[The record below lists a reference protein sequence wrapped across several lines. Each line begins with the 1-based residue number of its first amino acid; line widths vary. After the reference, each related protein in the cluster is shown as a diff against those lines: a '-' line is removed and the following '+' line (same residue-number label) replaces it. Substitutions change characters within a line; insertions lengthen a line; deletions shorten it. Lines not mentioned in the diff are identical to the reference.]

1 MGGRNESNM
10 DYKKRRVTLANDLQA
25 NSLLVVHAGN
35 QKHRSQDSYYS
46 FDVSRNFYYLTG
58 ITQAGVIVALHKTS
72 TGTESYLF
80 IEEFDEVKAKWDGAM
95 LTKQQASQL
104 SGIDEKNIYFLSA
117 FSSFVQNRT
126 VVSRAGIAPI
136 SSVYLD
142 LYRLKGVE
150 NKEAHD
156 YASFLQ
162 ETYPEIT
169 IENANALFAKHR
181 ALKSADEV
189 DAIRRAITVTKTALE
204 SVWSFAK
211 PGMNEADLDAK
222 YQYEVLKQTSS
233 EAFDSIVAG
242 GGNATVLHYVENNQ
256 PIKAND
262 LVLTDI
268 GSTYELYNSDIT
280 RTWPISGKFS
290 ARQQE
295 LYELVLSVNKECINM
310 VKPGVTWE
318 ELNQFAR
325 QALATGLVK
334 LGVMKDE
341 SDVGK
346 YYYHSIGHHLG
357 LDVHDSSL
365 YHVPLEAGNVITIEP
380 GIYIAEEQIGIR
392 VEDDVL
398 VTTSGCENLSK
409 AIVKEIKE
417 IEAALSK

>member
-1 MGGRNESNM
+1 M
-10 DYKKRRVTLANDLQA
+10 DYKKRRLTLANDLQA

-117 FSSFVQNRT
+117 FSSFVQDRT

-162 ETYPEIT
+162 ETYPEIA

-181 ALKSADEV
+181 ALKTADEV
-189 DAIRRAITVTKTALE
+189 EAIRRAITVTKTALE

-211 PGMNEADLDAK
+211 PRMNEAELDAK
-222 YQYEVLKQTSS
+222 YQYEVLKQSSS

-295 LYELVLSVNKECINM
+295 LYELVLSVNKDCIKK

-334 LGVMKDE
+334 LGVMNDE
-341 SDVGK
+341 SEIGK

-398 VTTSGCENLSK
+398 VTSSGCENLSK
-409 AIVKEIKE
+409 AIVKEVSQ

>member
-1 MGGRNESNM
+1 M

-35 QKHRSQDSYYS
+35 LKHRSQDSYYS

-58 ITQAGVIVALHKTS
+58 ITQAGVIVALLKTS

-162 ETYPEIT
+162 ETYPEIA
-169 IENANALFAKHR
+169 IANANALFAKHR

-189 DAIRRAITVTKTALE
+189 EAIRRAIKVTKTALE

-211 PGMNEADLDAK
+211 PGMNEAELDAK
-222 YQYEVLKQTSS
+222 YQYEVLKQSSS

-256 PIKAND
+256 PINAND

-295 LYELVLSVNKECINM
+295 LYELVLSVNKDCINK

-341 SDVGK
+341 SEVGK

-398 VTTSGCENLSK
+398 VTSSGCENLSK
-409 AIVKEIKE
+409 AIVKEVSQ

>member
-1 MGGRNESNM
+1 M

-35 QKHRSQDSYYS
+35 LKHRSQDSYYS

-58 ITQAGVIVALHKTS
+58 ITQAGVIVVLHKTS

-80 IEEFDEVKAKWDGAM
+80 IDEFDEVKAKWDGAM

-162 ETYPEIT
+162 ETYPEIA

-181 ALKSADEV
+181 ALKSADEIE
-189 DAIRRAITVTKTALE
+189 AIRRAITVTKTALE

-211 PGMNEADLDAK
+211 PGMNEAELDAK
-222 YQYEVLKQTSS
+222 YQYEVLKQSSS
-233 EAFDSIVAG
+233 ESFDSIVAG

-295 LYELVLSVNKECINM
+295 LYELVLSVNKECINK

-325 QALATGLVK
+325 QALAKGLVK
-334 LGVMKDE
+334 LGVMNDE
-341 SDVGK
+341 SEIGK

-398 VTTSGCENLSK
+398 VTSSGCENLSK

>member
-1 MGGRNESNM
+1 M

>member
-1 MGGRNESNM
+1 M
-10 DYKKRRVTLANDLQA
+10 DYKKRRVTLSNDLQA

-35 QKHRSQDSYYS
+35 LKHRSQDSYYS

-58 ITQAGVIVALHKTS
+58 ITQAGVIVALLKTS

-189 DAIRRAITVTKTALE
+189 EAIRRAITVTKTALE

-222 YQYEVLKQTSS
+222 YQYEVLKQSSS

-256 PIKAND
+256 PINAND

-295 LYELVLSVNKECINM
+295 LYELVLSVNKECINK

-325 QALATGLVK
+325 QALAKGLVK

-341 SDVGK
+341 SEVGK

-398 VTTSGCENLSK
+398 VTSNGCENLSK
-409 AIVKEIKE
+409 AIVKEVSQ

>member
-1 MGGRNESNM
+1 M
-10 DYKKRRVTLANDLQA
+10 DYKKRRVTIANDLQA

-35 QKHRSQDSYYS
+35 LKHRSQDSYYS
-46 FDVSRNFYYLTG
+46 FEVSRNFYYLTG
-58 ITQAGVIVALHKTS
+58 ITQAGVIVVLHKTS

-189 DAIRRAITVTKTALE
+189 EAIRRAITVTKTALE

-222 YQYEVLKQTSS
+222 YQYEVLKQSSS

-280 RTWPISGKFS
+280 RTWPINGKFS

-295 LYELVLSVNKECINM
+295 LYELVLSVNKDCIKK

-325 QALATGLVK
+325 QALAKGLVK

-341 SDVGK
+341 SEVGK

-409 AIVKEIKE
+409 AIVKEVKE
-417 IEAALSK
+417 IEAALSN

>member
-1 MGGRNESNM
+1 M

-58 ITQAGVIVALHKTS
+58 ITQAGVIVVLHKTS
-72 TGTESYLF
+72 TGTESCLF

-104 SGIDEKNIYFLSA
+104 SGIDEKNIYFLTA

-136 SSVYLD
+136 NSVYLD

-162 ETYPEIT
+162 ETYPEIA

-181 ALKSADEV
+181 ALKTADEV
-189 DAIRRAITVTKTALE
+189 EAIRRAIMVTKTALE

-211 PGMNEADLDAK
+211 PGMNEAELDAK
-222 YQYEVLKQTSS
+222 YQYEVLKQSSS
-233 EAFDSIVAG
+233 ESFDSIVAG

-280 RTWPISGKFS
+280 RTWPINGKFS

-295 LYELVLSVNKECINM
+295 LYELVLSVNKECINK

-325 QALATGLVK
+325 QALALGLVK

-341 SDVGK
+341 SEVGK

-398 VTTSGCENLSK
+398 VTSNGCENLSK
-409 AIVKEIKE
+409 AIVKEVTE
-417 IEAALSK
+417 IEAELSK

>member
-1 MGGRNESNM
+1 M
-10 DYKKRRVTLANDLQA
+10 DYKKRRVTIANDLQA

-35 QKHRSQDSYYS
+35 LKHRSQDSYYS
-46 FDVSRNFYYLTG
+46 FEVSRNFYYLTG
-58 ITQAGVIVALHKTS
+58 ITQAGVIVVLHKTS

-189 DAIRRAITVTKTALE
+189 EAIRRAITVTKTALE

-222 YQYEVLKQTSS
+222 YQYEVLKQSSS

-268 GSTYELYNSDIT
+268 GSMYELYNSDIT
-280 RTWPISGKFS
+280 RTWPINGKFS

-295 LYELVLSVNKECINM
+295 LYELVLSVNKDCIKK

-325 QALATGLVK
+325 QALAKGLVK

-341 SDVGK
+341 SEVGK

-409 AIVKEIKE
+409 AIVKEVKE
-417 IEAALSK
+417 IEAALSN

>member
-1 MGGRNESNM
+1 M

-46 FDVSRNFYYLTG
+46 FEVSRNFYYLTG
-58 ITQAGVIVALHKTS
+58 ITQVGVIVALHKTS
-72 TGTESYLF
+72 TGTDHYLF

-136 SSVYLD
+136 NSVCLD

-189 DAIRRAITVTKTALE
+189 EAIRRAITVTKTALE

-211 PGMNEADLDAK
+211 PGMNEAELDAK
-222 YQYEVLKQTSS
+222 YQYEVLKQSSS

-295 LYELVLSVNKECINM
+295 LYELVLSVNKECINK

-325 QALATGLVK
+325 QALAKGLVK

-341 SDVGK
+341 SEVGK

-365 YHVPLEAGNVITIEP
+365 YHIPLEAGNVITIEP

-398 VTTSGCENLSK
+398 VTSSGCENLSK

>member
-1 MGGRNESNM
+1 M

-35 QKHRSQDSYYS
+35 LKHRSQDSYYS

-58 ITQAGVIVALHKTS
+58 ITQAGVIVALLKTS

-162 ETYPEIT
+162 ETYPEIA
-169 IENANALFAKHR
+169 IANANALFAKHR

-189 DAIRRAITVTKTALE
+189 EAIRRAIKVTKTALE

-211 PGMNEADLDAK
+211 PGMNETELDAK
-222 YQYEVLKQTSS
+222 YQYEVLKQSSS

-256 PIKAND
+256 PINAND

-295 LYELVLSVNKECINM
+295 LYELVLSVNKDCINK

-341 SDVGK
+341 SEVGK

-398 VTTSGCENLSK
+398 VTSSGCENLSK
-409 AIVKEIKE
+409 AIVKEVSQ

>member
-1 MGGRNESNM
+1 
-10 DYKKRRVTLANDLQA
+10 
-25 NSLLVVHAGN
+25 
-35 QKHRSQDSYYS
+35 
-46 FDVSRNFYYLTG
+46 
-58 ITQAGVIVALHKTS
+58 
-72 TGTESYLF
+72 
-80 IEEFDEVKAKWDGAM
+80 
-95 LTKQQASQL
+95 
-104 SGIDEKNIYFLSA
+104 
-117 FSSFVQNRT
+117 
-126 VVSRAGIAPI
+126 
-136 SSVYLD
+136 

-189 DAIRRAITVTKTALE
+189 EAIRRAITVTKTALE

-211 PGMNEADLDAK
+211 PGMNEAELDAK
-222 YQYEVLKQTSS
+222 YQYEVLKQSSS

-295 LYELVLSVNKECINM
+295 LYELVLSVNKDCIKK

-325 QALATGLVK
+325 QALAKGLVK
-334 LGVMKDE
+334 LGVMNDE
-341 SDVGK
+341 SEIGK

-398 VTTSGCENLSK
+398 VTSSGCENLSK

>member
-1 MGGRNESNM
+1 M

-35 QKHRSQDSYYS
+35 LKHRSQDSYYS

-58 ITQAGVIVALHKTS
+58 ITQAGVIVVLHKTS

-136 SSVYLD
+136 NSVYLD

-181 ALKSADEV
+181 ALKTADEV
-189 DAIRRAITVTKTALE
+189 EAIRRAIMVTKTALE
-204 SVWSFAK
+204 SLWSFAK
-211 PGMNEADLDAK
+211 PGMNEAELDAK
-222 YQYEVLKQTSS
+222 YQYEVLKQSSS

-295 LYELVLSVNKECINM
+295 LYELVLSVNKECINK
-310 VKPGVTWE
+310 VKPGVTWD

-341 SDVGK
+341 SEVGK

-380 GIYIAEEQIGIR
+380 GIYLAEEQIGIR

-398 VTTSGCENLSK
+398 VTSNGCENLSK
-409 AIVKEIKE
+409 AIVKEVAE